1 MTCSP
6 RNTTTRRE
14 FVRQSAFA
22 GLALGTSVVTGRA
35 NLMAEKKREP
45 RVAAVFTAFHH
56 RSHAHVLLEN
66 FLEPYLFNGQV
77 TRSPVEVVSF
87 YADQFPNGD
96 MAKGVAKD
104 YGIPLYDSIE
114 AALCVGGK
122 KMVVDAVLLIG
133 EHGNYPVNSLGQ
145 REYPRKR
152 FFDDAVRVMR
162 RDKRF
167 VPVFNDKHLSFRWDW
182 AKEMYDD
189 ARELGIPFMAGSSV
203 PLAERRPQFELPADC
218 EIAEAISVHG
228 GPIESYDFHGL
239 EVLGS
244 MVEARKGGET
254 GVRRVEFLTGDKFWQ
269 AGTQGRWSRKLA
281 EAALRAELGERFT
294 SLEDLGG
301 KTAHGILLEYHDGLK
316 AAVIKIGASSTR
328 WNFAC
333 RLQGETE
340 VRATALNTGP
350 WNNRNLFKALSHA
363 IQHHFV
369 HGKAPYPIERTLL
382 TTGVLEVA
390 MQSRH
395 QHQPL
400 EPKHLALKYQ
410 PQDFRAMREMGASWK
425 IITDDTPPPKGVNP
439 GTPKRLL
446 KR

>member
-1 MTCSP
+1 MTSP
-6 RNTTTRRE
+6 PRKMTTRRE
-14 FVRQSAFA
+14 FVRQSAIA
-22 GLALGTSVVTGRA
+22 GLALGTAVVTGGA
-35 NLMAEKKREP
+35 NPTAANKRKP
-45 RVAAVFTAFHH
+45 RVAAVFTEFTY

-66 FLEPYLFNGQV
+66 FLEPYLFNGRV

-87 YADQFPNGD
+87 YADQLPQRD
-96 MAKGVAKD
+96 MSKTVAKD

-114 AALCVGGK
+114 AALCLSGK
-122 KMVVDAVLLIG
+122 TMAVDAVLLIG

-162 RDKRF
+162 RDKQF

-182 AKEMYDD
+182 AKEMYDV
-189 ARELGIPFMAGSSV
+189 ARKLGVPFMAGSSV
-203 PLAERRPQFELPADC
+203 PLAERRPQLELPAEC

-228 GPIESYDFHGL
+228 GPVESYDFHGL
-239 EVLGS
+239 ELLES

-254 GVRRVEFLTGDKFWQ
+254 GIRRVEFLTGDKFWR
-269 AGTQGRWSRKLA
+269 AASQGRWSRGLA

-316 AAVIKIGASSTR
+316 AAVIKIGRSSTR
-328 WNFAC
+328 WDFAC
-333 RLQGETE
+333 RLRGETE
-340 VRATALNTGP
+340 VRATSFNTGP
-350 WNNRNLFKALSHA
+350 WQNRNLFKALAHA

-369 HGKAPYPIERTLL
+369 HRKTPYPVERTLL

-390 MQSRH
+390 MKSRH
-395 QHQPL
+395 QHKPL
-400 EPKHLALKYQ
+400 EPKYLTVKYQ

-425 IITDDTPPPKGVNP
+425 IITDGTPQPKGVNP

-446 KR
+446 R